1 MKNWVTQVRRLAQH
15 IFHCSPQL
23 MGPNFIKDERGNFA
37 MITALMLVPLLL
49 AGMIAVDSAN
59 LMRVRNNVQASLD
72 AAALAVGKKFST
84 GATQSD
90 MQVYGTQV
98 FTANLTALS
107 MDAVQFQVT
116 FPEGKQADQQ
126 IQATA
131 DFTYQ
136 SLFGVIASR
145 LLGTERNDWDDKNYA
160 LRSAVRL
167 KNTIEV
173 ALVLDNSGS
182 MDYSGSGSN
191 KKRMDLLKSA
201 AKQLVE
207 TMAAQSSIV
216 TRVQKPV
223 QFSLVPFAG
232 SVNVGPQYLNAPW
245 VDTAGFNK
253 VSFENFDLPVTIDNK
268 RKIIEDPVGSKRFYK
283 SGSGWGQDD
292 GKPFS
297 RTVLYNDISAKDATP
312 WLKWGGCVEARS
324 GKYALD
330 VSAPVISNPAT
341 MFVPMFA
348 PDEYYNSGRDRGLNY
363 WWKENLSGSNY
374 QKLQRDITKYYLKE
388 KGARPDEKSG
398 PNYSCTTSPLTLLTD
413 VSQDEGKKAILDAI
427 ETMKSDGGTNVPEGL
442 AWGWRTIAHA
452 APFTEGRPE
461 NERGND
467 KVVIVLTDGA
477 NTYYTYKSL
486 LGSNGSDRA
495 GNQSYYSAYGY
506 TREVPAEY
514 GHTRLFQETSVNE
527 AQDNT
532 VYGRAM
538 NAKFA
543 TLCNNAKAANVIIM
557 TVALDLSADKSDEKA
572 QIDLLRSCSSD
583 SRVRMESGKPAKLF
597 WNSTGGDLAETF
609 RQIGDELSNLRIVG

>member
-1 MKNWVTQVRRLAQH
+1 
-15 IFHCSPQL
+15 
-23 MGPNFIKDERGNFA
+23 
-37 MITALMLVPLLL
+37 MITALVLVPVLL

-72 AAALAVGKKFST
+72 AAALAVGKRFST
-84 GATQSD
+84 GASQSD
-90 MQVYGTQV
+90 MQAYGTKI
-98 FTANLTALS
+98 FNANLTVLS
-107 MDAVQFQVT
+107 IDAVQFQVS
-116 FPEGKQADQQ
+116 FPENRETDQQ

-131 DFTYQ
+131 DFTYK

-145 LLGTERNDWDDKNYA
+145 LLGSERNDWDDKSYA

-191 KKRMDLLKSA
+191 KKRMDLLKDA

-207 TMAAQSSIV
+207 TMAAQSSII
-216 TRVQKPV
+216 TRVQRPV

-245 VDTAGFNK
+245 MDTTGLNRI
-253 VSFENFDLPVTIDNK
+253 SFENFDLPTTIDNT

-283 SGSGWGQDD
+283 SGSGWGADD
-292 GKPFS
+292 RKPFS
-297 RTVLYNDISAKDATP
+297 RTVLYNDITARDATS
-312 WLKWGGCVEARS
+312 WLKWTGCVEARS

-330 VSAPVISNPAT
+330 VSAPVASNPAT

-348 PDEYYNSGRDRGLNY
+348 PAEYYSGSKDHGLNY
-363 WWKENLSGSNY
+363 WWTETLSGKDY
-374 QKLQRDITKYYLKE
+374 LKLQRDVTKYYLKSRSS
-388 KGARPDEKSG
+388 RPEDGG

-413 VSQDEGKKAILDAI
+413 VSTDEGKKVILNAIDA
-427 ETMKSDGGTNVPEGL
+427 MKANGGTNVPEGL

-452 APFTEGRPE
+452 APFSEGRPE
-461 NERGND
+461 SERGND

-506 TREVPAEY
+506 TREVPADY
-514 GHTRLFQETSVNE
+514 GRTRLFQETSVGVS
-527 AQDNT
+527 QDNT
-532 VYGRAM
+532 VYGKAM
-538 NAKFA
+538 NAKFE
-543 TLCNNAKAANVIIM
+543 TLCNNAKAANIIIM
-557 TVALDLSADKSDEKA
+557 TVALDLSTAKSDEKA
-572 QIDLLRSCSSD
+572 QIDLLKSCSSD